1 MKIKPSTRT
10 RLIGYFGIAVTTLL
24 TPGGKLISSALAAAT
39 VVGLASMNIPSEDEK
54 TSNSAIPIAYTG
66 IESMESGLLNV
77 GDLSIA
83 GSASDTLTPEML
95 ASDQYAAQTS
105 TLQENQAA
113 FTIQNNTPSTN
124 LASLNLPSDTANGGG
139 LPSAFPFGPTS
150 GPQFTHN
157 PSIPSSP
164 QGTPPLET
172 LAPETLA
179 PEKEDKVVTLDSIS
193 LPLEENPSLL
203 GPEVIAPEVL
213 VLPASSIPDTEDGLP
228 VADQQIQPLF
238 AIAAAEIPEPSTLGL
253 FLLGLASFGWIY
265 RSRTAQNNWARL

>member
-1 MKIKPSTRT
+1 
-10 RLIGYFGIAVTTLL
+10 
-24 TPGGKLISSALAAAT
+24 
-39 VVGLASMNIPSEDEK
+39 MNIPSEDEK